1 MDHGLDE
8 NTPTVTDSNT
18 DAVNSGECI
27 QQSSETITS
36 DEVTNQS
43 QKQNIDNSK
52 SAAQKCVEPDVRH
65 AATHS
70 KTAENS
76 TNAALSSK
84 AQVQQNL
91 IQMTKSLSAKDKA
104 KVAEM
109 VKGLAKFKLAEE
121 DVPDVEMRSE
131 KKGKTDKKGKK
142 SPVKVVTETKDE
154 DAWEDVNS
162 DDEICAANKVSFTG
176 QFVGRVSMRGSRK
189 FRCRGSNFGNV
200 FFFLFT

>member
-8 NTPTVTDSNT
+8 NTPMVTDSNT
-18 DAVNSGECI
+18 DAVNIGECI
-27 QQSSETITS
+27 QQSSETITT

-43 QKQNIDNSK
+43 QKENIDNSK
-52 SAAQKCVEPDVRH
+52 SATQRCVEPDVRH
-65 AATHS
+65 AATSS
-70 KTAENS
+70 KTTEHS
-76 TNAALSSK
+76 TNAALNSQAVK
-84 AQVQQNL
+84 VQQNL

-121 DVPDVEMRSE
+121 DVPDVEVRKE

-142 SPVKVVTETKDE
+142 SPVKLVTETKDE

-176 QFVGRVSMRGSRK
+176 QFMGRVSMG
-189 FRCRGSNFGNV
+189 
-200 FFFLFT
+200 

>member
-18 DAVNSGECI
+18 DAVNTGECI
-27 QQSSETITS
+27 QQSSETITT

-43 QKQNIDNSK
+43 QRKNIDSSK
-52 SAAQKCVEPDVRH
+52 SAAQNCVEPDVRH
-65 AATHS
+65 AATS
-70 KTAENS
+70 SNSAENS
-76 TNAALSSK
+76 TK
-84 AQVQQNL
+84 AVKVQQNL
-91 IQMTKSLSAKDKA
+91 IQMTKNLSAKDKA

-121 DVPDVEMRSE
+121 DVPDVEVRKE
-131 KKGKTDKKGKK
+131 KKGKTDKKGEK

-154 DAWEDVNS
+154 DAWEDVES

-176 QFVGRVSMRGSRK
+176 QFMGRVSMRGSRK
-189 FRCRGSNFGNV
+189 FRQRGSKVQFWQR
-200 FFFLFT
+200 FFFFFFTR